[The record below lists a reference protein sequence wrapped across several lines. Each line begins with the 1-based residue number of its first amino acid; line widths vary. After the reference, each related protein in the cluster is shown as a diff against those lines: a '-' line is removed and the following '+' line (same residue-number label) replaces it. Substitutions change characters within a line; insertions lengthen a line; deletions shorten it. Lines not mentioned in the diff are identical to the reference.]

1 MRKELI
7 QQEYPEIYNNP
18 HDYGLLQIADD
29 SSSFVIIFK
38 RNRAMVVLEVYYT
51 DTVSFLLEQG
61 VDIYDNYNDM
71 LSKLP
76 RSDNGQNYRLDNK

>member
-7 QQEYPEIYNNP
+7 QQEYPEIYHNP
-18 HDYGLLQIADD
+18 HDYGLLRTADN

-38 RNRAMVVLEVYYT
+38 RNRTMLVLEVYYT
-51 DTVSFLLEQG
+51 DTVSFLLEHG

-71 LSKLP
+71 LSRLP

>member
-1 MRKELI
+1 
-7 QQEYPEIYNNP
+7 
-18 HDYGLLQIADD
+18 
-29 SSSFVIIFK
+29 
-38 RNRAMVVLEVYYT
+38 MVVLEVYYT

>member
-1 MRKELI
+1 MRKEVI

-18 HDYGLLQIADD
+18 QDYGLLRNANDP
-29 SSSFVIIFK
+29 SSFMIIFK